1 MATKKQTAEEPV
13 VEKAPPQ
20 WKMRRRAVWISL
32 AMGAIMCL
40 SSVVL
45 LWNDKLDT
53 GNLIA
58 GGVSL
63 IAVVVTAYIGG
74 ATYEDVKMKMTEV
87 SSQLYDGDG
96 R

>member
-1 MATKKQTAEEPV
+1 MATKKQAVDEPV
-13 VEKAPPQ
+13 AEKAPPQ

-32 AMGAIMCL
+32 SMGVLMCL
-40 SSVVL
+40 SSIVL

-87 SSQLYDGDG
+87 SGQFYEGSG

>member
-1 MATKKQTAEEPV
+1 MATKKPAQDTAS
-13 VEKAPPQ
+13 PQ
-20 WKMRRRAVWISL
+20 LSWKMRRRAVWISL
-32 AMGAIMCL
+32 GMGVLMCL
-40 SSVVL
+40 SSIVL

-74 ATYEDVKMKMTEV
+74 ATYEDVKMKMTDVTNQFYEG
-87 SSQLYDGDG
+87 SDG

>member
-1 MATKKQTAEEPV
+1 MATKKKPAS
-13 VEKAPPQ
+13 PPLS

-32 AMGAIMCL
+32 GMGVVMCL
-40 SSVVL
+40 SSIVL

-74 ATYEDVKMKMTEV
+74 ATYEDVKMKMNDVTNQFYEG
-87 SSQLYDGDG
+87 SE